1 MSYRRA
7 ICVVV
12 ALALLVGVTAVI
24 QGTSGITAPP
34 GDSDLLSFFF
44 PAAARVI
51 DGQPFAIYAVRAFG
65 DYPNINPPI
74 AIEWMAVLMG
84 AAKSVGLPGASACIS
99 SGFSVLDCRALVAF
113 VGFGFLPFVFA
124 LGALVLAAVR
134 RLAPNVSPGGAVLAL
149 GLVILGPLLYL
160 DFTEWRHLEQ
170 PLMLC
175 FLVGGVYMLQR
186 GKAGWAAVLLGLA
199 ILTRTTAAIPVIALL
214 AVLLAERRW
223 RTMLIVGLGT
233 AMVAVIG
240 LAPFILADPS
250 NALYSLFT
258 WRSSAAIGNSIWSLV
273 LGTPLASI
281 AARLDQ
287 PAAIALALA
296 AGWFGVRRLGVSSGG
311 AGLWGVMAVGALA
324 VPMLSKLNWPY
335 YSVEPF
341 MLLLVFEMAVLARRS
356 DAVAAP
362 APAEAAGGE
371 AWWRGPIP
379 LVSILFLAT
388 AVTLGQFMGNH
399 SVTNGGIVLRLMG
412 VTQFAVM
419 GAFVWGVWRLLGATA
434 HDDAAAAAAA
444 AVPAIG
450 VR

>member
-7 ICVVV
+7 IWVVV
-12 ALALLVGVTAVI
+12 ALALLVGVTATI

-65 DYPNINPPI
+65 DYPNINPPLS
-74 AIEWMAVLMG
+74 IEWMAALMG
-84 AAKSVGLPGASACIS
+84 VAKGLGLPGAAACIS

-124 LGALVLAAVR
+124 LGALVLAAIR
-134 RLAPNVSPGGAVLAL
+134 RLAPDVTPGSAVLAL

-175 FLVGGVYMLQR
+175 FLVGGVYVLQR
-186 GKAGWAAVLLGLA
+186 GRPVWAAVLLGLA

-214 AVLLAERRW
+214 AVLLAEKQW
-223 RTMLIVGLGT
+223 RPMLIVGLGT
-233 AMVAVIG
+233 ALVAVIG

-258 WRSSAAIGNSIWSLV
+258 WRSGAAIGNSIWSLV
-273 LGTPLASI
+273 AGTPLSSI

-296 AGWFGVRRLGVSSGG
+296 AGWFGVRRLGVTSQG
-311 AGLWGVMAVGALA
+311 AGLWGVMAIGALA

-335 YSVEPF
+335 YAVEPF
-341 MLLLVFEMAVLARRS
+341 MLLLVFEIAVLAKS
-356 DAVAAP
+356 SAASVALSP
-362 APAEAAGGE
+362 AGAAEGATDR
-371 AWWRGPIP
+371 WRGPIP
-379 LVSILFLAT
+379 LVSILFLA
-388 AVTLGQFMGNH
+388 AALTLGQFMGNH

-419 GAFVWGVWRLLGATA
+419 GVFAWGVWRLLGATA
-434 HDDAAAAAAA
+434 REDEAVAA
-444 AVPAIG
+444 
-450 VR
+450 

>member
-7 ICVVV
+7 IWVVV
-12 ALALLVGVTAVI
+12 ALSLLVGVTAVI

-44 PAAARVI
+44 PAAANI
-51 DGQPFAIYAVRAFG
+51 FSAHSPFAIYSVRAFG
-65 DYPNINPPI
+65 DYPNINPPLS
-74 AIEWMAVLMG
+74 IEWMAALIG
-84 AAKSVGLPGASACIS
+84 TARNIGLPGADACIS

-113 VGFGFLPFVFA
+113 VGFGFLPFVFV

-149 GLVILGPLLYL
+149 GLVVLGPLLYL

-175 FLVGGVYMLQR
+175 FLVGGVYVLQR
-186 GKAGWAAVLLGLA
+186 GKPAWAAVLLGLA

-214 AVLLAERRW
+214 AVLLAEKQW
-223 RTMLIVGLGT
+223 RTMLTVGLGT
-233 AMVAVIG
+233 ALVAVIG

-258 WRSSAAIGNSIWSLV
+258 WRSGAAIGNSIWSLV
-273 LGTPLASI
+273 LGTPLSSI

-296 AGWFGVRRLGVSSGG
+296 AGWFGVRRLGVTSRG
-311 AGLWGVMAVGALA
+311 AGLWGVMAIGALA

-341 MLLLVFEMAVLARRS
+341 ILLVVFEIAALAQSSSASAPVS
-356 DAVAAP
+356 D
-362 APAEAAGGE
+362 GE
-371 AWWRGPIP
+371 AEWRRGPIP

-388 AVTLGQFMGNH
+388 ALTLGQFMGNH

-412 VTQFAVM
+412 ITQFAVM
-419 GAFVWGVWRLLGATA
+419 GVFAWGAWRLLGATA
-434 HDDAAAAAAA
+434 RNDAA
-444 AVPAIG
+444 PAPAPA
-450 VR
+450 